1 MINSKVL
8 LLSLALVG
16 FLGYSSLVCPQETD
30 TSLSSPDNAF
40 SGYQRVTN
48 GITPPKATHAPDPQ
62 YPDLPTDTE
71 PRGLVVMLVGVDA
84 RGHVGPVRVLRSS
97 APVFE
102 NSAVETVKKW
112 KFKPAKGEGKAV
124 PVQITVEMKF
134 EK

>member
-1 MINSKVL
+1 MVGQSGTTAHDSSSVTKEAVDIGADQDFAVYQHVSKGV
-8 LLSLALVG
+8 
-16 FLGYSSLVCPQETD
+16 
-30 TSLSSPDNAF
+30 
-40 SGYQRVTN
+40 
-48 GITPPKATHAPDPQ
+48 TPPKATHAPDPQ
-62 YPDLPTDTE
+62 YPDLPVDTE

-102 NSAVETVKKW
+102 KSAVETVKKW
-112 KFKPAKGEGKAV
+112 KFKPAREDGKAV